1 MREWLKTS
9 RTEKR
14 LTQEEIAK
22 RLGISESYYCMIEQ
36 GERQKKMDI
45 TLITGLADALSVS
58 VDFIIQNESANA
70 TN

>member
-58 VDFIIQNESANA
+58 VDFIIQSESANA